1 MVVVRGLVEC
11 AVWDDSAMSLTPAS
25 RCNVLLSGGI
35 DSALVA
41 ALLCS
46 DGWSV
51 QTIWVD
57 YGQPAA
63 GAERAASRAIA
74 GHYGLDWHEATVRG
88 VAVPPQ
94 GEITG
99 RNDMLVATG
108 RACAPG
114 LTIAIGVHAGTPY
127 ADCSTLWLDAWR
139 TLLDVQHSGM
149 VTLLAPLAALHK
161 PQVLALAR
169 ECGVPFGLTHS
180 CETGPVP
187 CGRCLSCQDR
197 QAAVAGA

>member
-1 MVVVRGLVEC
+1 MCDDPVMSPTLV
-11 AVWDDSAMSLTPAS
+11 S

-41 ALLCS
+41 SLLCR

-51 QTIWVD
+51 RAMWVD

-63 GAERAASRAIA
+63 GAERTASRAIA
-74 GHYGLDWHEATVRG
+74 GHYELEWHEAAVRS
-88 VAVPPQ
+88 VPVPPQ
-94 GEITG
+94 GEVPG
-99 RNDMLVATG
+99 RNDMLVATAL
-108 RACAPG
+108 ACAPG
-114 LTIAIGVHAGTPY
+114 LTIAIGVHEGTQY

-139 TLLDVQHSGM
+139 TLLDVQHSGT

-169 ECGVPFGLTHS
+169 ECAVPFGLTHS

>member
-1 MVVVRGLVEC
+1 
-11 AVWDDSAMSLTPAS
+11 MSLTSAS

-41 ALLCS
+41 SLLCH

-51 QTIWVD
+51 QAMWVD
-57 YGQPAA
+57 YAQPAA

-74 GHYGLDWHEATVRG
+74 GHYGLEWHEAAVRG
-88 VAVPPQ
+88 VPVPRQ
-94 GEITG
+94 GEVPG
-99 RNDMLVATG
+99 RNDMLVATA
-108 RACAPG
+108 RACGPG
-114 LTIAIGVHAGTPY
+114 LTVAIGVHVGTPY
-127 ADCSTLWLDAWR
+127 ADCSPQWLDAWR
-139 TLLDVQHSGM
+139 TLLDVQHSGT

-169 ECGVPFGLTHS
+169 EYAVPLGLTHS

-187 CGRCLSCQDR
+187 CGRCLSCRDR